1 MKRTKRTFLS
11 TALLLAAAAC
21 GGGGGSDT
29 STTPLP
35 LGESEAQ
42 PPPAAETP
50 PPPAA
55 DTTPPP
61 PAPAPAQLKGYTA
74 GDQGFLV
81 NSYAIVDSGEIL
93 VIDAQFIK
101 PEADKVVEMLKG
113 LEGKL
118 TTIFVT
124 HPHPDHY
131 FGLETITAAFPDAKV
146 VATAD
151 TVDAI
156 TKESQGVLA
165 FYKSKKAFKGA
176 FAPYMPSKIVIP
188 APLAGDTLKV
198 GNTEL
203 KVLTFMG
210 AEAKIAHALHDP
222 RSGSL
227 FTGDIAFNKVH
238 MWLKETPPPDWK
250 AALEELKK
258 LAPQRVFPGH
268 GEPGGPEILDAD
280 LAYLTEFEAGIKAT
294 KDQKHLVKWMTMK
307 FADWRLPVIVELAA
321 PTYKKK

>member
-1 MKRTKRTFLS
+1 MKTTKRSFLVP
-11 TALLLAAAAC
+11 ALLAAAAC

-35 LGESEAQ
+35 AAESEA
-42 PPPAAETP
+42 PPPAE
-50 PPPAA
+50 
-55 DTTPPP
+55 TTPPP
-61 PAPAPAQLKGYTA
+61 AEATPPAPTPAPAQLRGYTA

-81 NSYAIVDSGEIL
+81 NSYAVVDGGEIL
-93 VIDAQFIK
+93 LIDAQFIK

-118 TTIFVT
+118 TTIFIT

-146 VATAD
+146 VATQD

-176 FAPYMPSKIVIP
+176 FAPHMPSKIVIP
-188 APLAGDTLKV
+188 EPLTGDTLKV

-222 RSGSL
+222 KSGAL

-238 MWLKETPPPDWK
+238 MWLKETPPPDWI

-268 GEPGGPEILDAD
+268 GEPGGVEILDAD
-280 LAYLTEFEAGIKAT
+280 LAYL
-294 KDQKHLVKWMTMK
+294 KDFDAAVKTAKKQKDLVKAVTGK
-307 FADWRLPVIVELAA
+307 YADWRLPIIVELAA